1 MNKVELAKS
10 VAEKCG
16 MSQKDVNSVLD
27 AFGATVVEE
36 VLVKGDKITM
46 PGVGSFKQLSRDA
59 RIARNPSNGE
69 AVRVPAKKVLT
80 FKMSK
85 TV

>member
-1 MNKVELAKS
+1 M
-10 VAEKCG
+10 
-16 MSQKDVNSVLD
+16 
-27 AFGATVVEE
+27 

-69 AVRVPAKKVLT
+69 EVRVPAKKVLT